1 MLETKLIDITGAK
14 VVAHI
19 NRQLKIVLS
28 DLVKKRLDDIL
39 GDCQWTH

>member
-1 MLETKLIDITGAK
+1 MINITGAR

-28 DLVKKRLDDIL
+28 GLVKKRLDDIL
-39 GDCQWTH
+39 ADCQWTH

>member
-19 NRQLKIVLS
+19 NRQLKIVLNR
-28 DLVKKRLDDIL
+28 LVKKRLDDIL
-39 GDCQWTH
+39 GALPVD